1 MQPAF
6 GMQVLRPDGA
16 RRLMQELY
24 EEYLIVRL
32 QNRKPSGAGRGG
44 SRGRG
49 RGNGFRC
56 GGGHGYGRQSG
67 GR

>member
-1 MQPAF
+1 
-6 GMQVLRPDGA
+6 
-16 RRLMQELY
+16 MQELY

-32 QNRKPSGAGRGG
+32 QNRKPSGTGRGG

-56 GGGHGYGRQSG
+56 GGGRGYGWQSG